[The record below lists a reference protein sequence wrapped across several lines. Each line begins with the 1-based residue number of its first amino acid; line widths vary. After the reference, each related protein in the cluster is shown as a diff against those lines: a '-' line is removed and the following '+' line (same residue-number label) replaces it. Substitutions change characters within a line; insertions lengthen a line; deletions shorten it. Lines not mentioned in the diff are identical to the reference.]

1 MREDDFLEWMLAE
14 GLSEDTARARLSNCR
29 TVENYQ
35 RVNLDEQYEGDRC
48 EHLIALFIYT
58 TDDERAGRPA
68 RHNVPIAGNIR
79 NGSATYKT
87 SIAKYVTFRD
97 SENDGV
103 REFLPRQRRI
113 LRGRG
118 IMRAHAED
126 PNRESYQEFFEVFG
140 IMPQAVCDF
149 GLDHSVFAAQGAAM
163 AQWQELK
170 DTLLNGRRL
179 HIRADA
185 GNDREFL
192 FYKRL
197 NEHLFQNDA
206 LRPDCTGNYYP
217 RRNLERA
224 VGWKVTIHP
233 PRDTGV
239 LVNFQTS
246 HVLSGRTHNPLLY
259 SAVWNIV
266 FTPKIIDPFTGD
278 EAHGP
283 AALLFREA
291 FINRIR
297 ARFAGC
303 IEDYNNFLNVHN
315 IEDRINEFQH
325 EDFADEEELAR
336 LKESACR
343 QWAPV

>member
-1 MREDDFLEWMLAE
+1 M
-14 GLSEDTARARLSNCR
+14 
-29 TVENYQ
+29 
-35 RVNLDEQYEGDRC
+35 
-48 EHLIALFIYT
+48 
-58 TDDERAGRPA
+58 
-68 RHNVPIAGNIR
+68 
-79 NGSATYKT
+79 
-87 SIAKYVTFRD
+87 
-97 SENDGV
+97 
-103 REFLPRQRRI
+103 
-113 LRGRG
+113 
-118 IMRAHAED
+118 
-126 PNRESYQEFFEVFG
+126 
-140 IMPQAVCDF
+140 
-149 GLDHSVFAAQGAAM
+149 
-163 AQWQELK
+163 
-170 DTLLNGRRL
+170 
-179 HIRADA
+179 
-185 GNDREFL
+185 
-192 FYKRL
+192 
-197 NEHLFQNDA
+197 
-206 LRPDCTGNYYP
+206 
-217 RRNLERA
+217 
-224 VGWKVTIHP
+224 TIHP

>member
-1 MREDDFLEWMLAE
+1 MRAENFFEWMLAE

-35 RVNLDEQYEGDRC
+35 LVNLDEQYEGDRC
-48 EHLIALFIYT
+48 EHLIALFTYT

-79 NGSATYKT
+79 NGSATYKA
-87 SIAKYVTFRD
+87 SIVKYVTFRD
-97 SENDGV
+97 SENGGV
-103 REFLPRQRRI
+103 QEILPRQRRV
-113 LRGRG
+113 LRGRR
-118 IMRAHAED
+118 IVRAHAAD
-126 PNRESYQEFFEVFG
+126 PNRESYQEFFEAFG

-149 GLDHSVFAAQGAAM
+149 GLDHSVFAEQGAAM

-170 DTLLNGRRL
+170 GALLGGRRL
-179 HIRADA
+179 HIRAEA
-185 GNDREFL
+185 RNDREFL

-206 LRPDCTGNYYP
+206 LSPDCTGNYYP

-224 VGWKVTIHP
+224 VGWVVTIHP
-233 PRDTGV
+233 SRDTGV
-239 LVNFQTS
+239 LVNYQTS

-283 AALLFREA
+283 AALLFRDA
-291 FINRIR
+291 FINSIR
-297 ARFAGC
+297 VRFADC

-315 IEDRINEFQH
+315 IEDRINDFQH
-325 EDFADEEELAR
+325 EDFADEEELTR
-336 LKESACR
+336 FKEAACR